1 MSPTLTSFEI
11 STLSIKDL
19 KRRLE
24 ERGIDYRDCFEKSDL
39 VEKLNMTR
47 RDNSFGEKNAVS
59 NKGKNVGEKNA
70 ASGMKVEE
78 AASLDATEAAL
89 REEMYPDQIEIL
101 MESEDREDLNG
112 VLSSLGMTKL
122 TAKQYVTLRRLQDQE
137 RARKRAAGEDVP
149 TSKVGAPVTL
159 AREARAT
166 SGVRACQTHGCKK
179 PVQTWMDGKGWCF
192 TCCPSAIKM
201 EKNAC
206 THMDDHGVRCTS
218 MKKIAGL
225 CLKHCPNDDPKKIE
239 YVRKKKVN
247 RSKS

>member
-101 MESEDREDLNG
+101 CIL
-112 VLSSLGMTKL
+112 
-122 TAKQYVTLRRLQDQE
+122 
-137 RARKRAAGEDVP
+137 
-149 TSKVGAPVTL
+149 
-159 AREARAT
+159 
-166 SGVRACQTHGCKK
+166 
-179 PVQTWMDGKGWCF
+179 
-192 TCCPSAIKM
+192 I
-201 EKNAC
+201 
-206 THMDDHGVRCTS
+206 
-218 MKKIAGL
+218 
-225 CLKHCPNDDPKKIE
+225 
-239 YVRKKKVN
+239 
-247 RSKS
+247 RSKFSWNRRIEKT

>member
-1 MSPTLTSFEI
+1 
-11 STLSIKDL
+11 
-19 KRRLE
+19 LE

-112 VLSSLGMTKL
+112 VLSSLGITKL
-122 TAKQYVTLRRLQDQE
+122 TAKQFVTLRNLRARE
-137 RARKRAAGEDVP
+137 IARKRAAGEFVP
-149 TSKVGAPVTL
+149 TSKVGGAPVTL
-159 AREARAT
+159 AREDRAAC
-166 SGVRACQTHGCKK
+166 GVRACQTPGCKK
-179 PVQTWMDGKGWCF
+179 HVQIWMGDKGWCK
-192 TCCPSAIKM
+192 TCCPSAIKI

-225 CLKHCPNDDPKKIE
+225 CLKHCPDDHPKKIE
-239 YVRKKKVN
+239 HARKKFAENAK
-247 RSKS
+247 RRKS